1 MKEKIFISLTALVLF
16 LSISPVF
23 PARDSLKKVLC
34 TTFPVYQITRNV
46 TEGVP
51 GIQVELMIPARLGCP
66 HNYSLTP
73 DDMRKIASADTL
85 VINGLGMEEFLGAPL
100 LRANPEIVTLNSSEG
115 IEGLLES
122 GHAESEDHLGDR
134 IHQDE
139 DAHDSE
145 AEETGHKHQG
155 VNPHLFASPRMAA
168 QMAIN
173 VAKGL
178 SGIYPEGAG
187 IFKAN
192 GDRYAA
198 ELNHLA
204 DEFTALSGKL
214 INNRIVTQHG
224 AFDYLARDA
233 GLNIVAVINA
243 QGGDS
248 LSAAGIIRLVK
259 RIRQTKAGAVFTEP
273 QYPGRV
279 GRTIS
284 SETAIPA
291 GELDPVAT
299 GPENAPLDYYEI
311 VMRRNLKTL
320 EDLLGVRGK

>member
-1 MKEKIFISLTALVLF
+1 MKEKLFVSLAALVFF
-16 LSISPVF
+16 LSISQVF
-23 PARDSLKKVLC
+23 PARDSVKKVLC

-100 LRANPEIVTLNSSEG
+100 LRANPEIVTINSSEG
-115 IEGLLES
+115 IGELLKFGNAALE
-122 GHAESEDHLGDR
+122 EHLGDKVHR
-134 IHQDE
+134 DGDDHN
-139 DAHDSE
+139 SE
-145 AEETGHKHQG
+145 AEETGHDHNG
-155 VNPHLFASPRMAA
+155 INPHLFASPRMAA
-168 QMAIN
+168 KMAVNI
-173 VAKGL
+173 AIGL
-178 SGIYPEGAG
+178 SEIYPESAG
-187 IFKAN
+187 IFKEN
-192 GDRYAA
+192 GHRYAA

-204 DEFTALSGKL
+204 DEFAALTGRL
-214 INNRIVTQHG
+214 VNNRIVTQHG

-233 GLNIVAVINA
+233 GLEIVAVVNS

-279 GRTIS
+279 GRAIS
-284 SETAIPA
+284 VETGIPA
-291 GELDPVAT
+291 GELDPAAT
-299 GPENAPLDYYEI
+299 GPENAPLNYYEM
-311 VMRRNLKTL
+311 VMRRNMKVL
-320 EDLLGVRGK
+320 EDLLGARG